1 MDAPRLPVVL
11 VVSNTPCFL
20 SVPLSRTRHAVLA
33 SEPHCYFRCLSRR
46 RGTAPL
52 RPRLPA
58 RPLAG
63 RFLPCWA
70 GSIPTSRPSSGDLG
84 FAHAPSWV
92 RVGML
97 PLWRHGWLSSGGFS
111 GGDVLREGFVVRI
124 KGLNVRDASKTQIN
138 GKEVGI
144 SLRNTKSDGGGA
156 GLAVIPGVGSA
167 PAMGKRGAHPKSS
180 P

>member
-1 MDAPRLPVVL
+1 
-11 VVSNTPCFL
+11 
-20 SVPLSRTRHAVLA
+20 
-33 SEPHCYFRCLSRR
+33 
-46 RGTAPL
+46 
-52 RPRLPA
+52 
-58 RPLAG
+58 
-63 RFLPCWA
+63 
-70 GSIPTSRPSSGDLG
+70 
-84 FAHAPSWV
+84 
-92 RVGML
+92 ML